1 MLDIPSIDFLDPINT
16 KIIELQDL
24 RTKVIPYS
32 TPTVAFVQLHSLFQ
46 IIESLA
52 SARIEGNHTTIAD
65 YVQDKIEGKNTSQP
79 HKEIS
84 NIEACVKLIDHEFNV
99 NQEFKVSEFFIKQ
112 LHGVLTKDLLLEG
125 SKEPGAYRNHNVSI
139 TQSKHTPS
147 DFIKVPELMKSLFE
161 FINRDDPL
169 QADLLKVAIAHH
181 YFVWVHPFDNGNGR
195 MARLLTYI
203 MLKQYGFFKVLF
215 INPAAIFCEN
225 RNLYIEYLEKAD
237 TGTDENIKEW
247 CDYVLSGL
255 LKEHKKIRKLLDKN
269 FLDTKIIL
277 PAIQYS
283 VNNKLISEE
292 ENFVLRCSVSKD
304 DYIIMLKDLKEILK
318 DKSDSQL
325 TYLIHKMLDNHLL
338 RKESD
343 RKYTINLNA
352 YNLIRGM
359 FESLVNEKLVEFK

>member
-1 MLDIPSIDFLDPINT
+1 MLDIPSINFLDPINT

-24 RTKVIPYS
+24 RTKAISYS
-32 TPTVAFVQLHSLFQ
+32 TPTVAFVQLHGLFK
-46 IIESLA
+46 IVESLA

-65 YVQDKIEGKNTSQP
+65 YVQDKIEGKNDSQQ

-84 NIEACVKLIDHEFNV
+84 NIEACVKLIDHEFDV

-112 LHGVLTKDLLLEG
+112 LHGVLTKDLSIEG
-125 SKEPGAYRNHNVSI
+125 SKEPGMYRNHDVSI
-139 TQSKHTPS
+139 TQSKHKPPE
-147 DFIKVPELMKSLFE
+147 FIKVPEMMKSLFD
-161 FINRDDPL
+161 FINREDPL

-215 INPAAIFCEN
+215 MNPSAIFCED

-237 TGTDENIKEW
+237 TGTDENIKKW
-247 CDYVLSGL
+247 CDYVLSSL
-255 LKEHKKIRKLLDKN
+255 LREHQKIRKLLDKN

-283 VNNKLISEE
+283 FNNKLISEE
-292 ENFVLRCSVSKD
+292 ENAVLRCSVSKN
-304 DYIIMLKDLKEILK
+304 DYIIMLKDLKEIFK
-318 DKSDSQL
+318 DKSDAQI
-325 TYLIHKMLDNHLL
+325 TYLTRKMLENHLL

-343 RKYTINLNA
+343 RKYAINLNA

-359 FESLVNEKLVEFK
+359 FESLINENLVNL